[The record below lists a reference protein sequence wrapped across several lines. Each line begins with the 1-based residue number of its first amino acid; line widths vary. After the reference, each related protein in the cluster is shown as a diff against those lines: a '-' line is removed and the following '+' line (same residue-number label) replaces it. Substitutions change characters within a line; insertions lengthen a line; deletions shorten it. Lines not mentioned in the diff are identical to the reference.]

1 MKKSRYL
8 LLLLALIVSMATKA
22 QGILGTVTDDLGEP
36 VIGASVVEKGNPQ
49 NGTIT
54 DFNGNFTIRV
64 SQGTPIIISYIGYVS
79 QEVNASNNMNV
90 TLKEDSQTLQDVVVI
105 GYGVQK
111 KSVVTASI
119 AKVSADDLSGK
130 TRLRAEDAL
139 KGMAAGVNVT
149 SASGQPGAKS
159 MIRIRGIGTINS
171 SEPLYIID
179 GMPTDQNGMESVNPG
194 DIESIEVL
202 KDAASGAIYGAR
214 AANGV
219 ILVTTKKG
227 KVGKAQINYNFS
239 QGWQSAWKKRDV
251 TGATDYA
258 ILQNERRIQNG
269 LSPLYMDPY
278 NLKDANGDAIN
289 GFGTN
294 WQDLLFNDNAPI
306 QQHDVSISGASEK
319 VNYYLSLG
327 YFDQE
332 GIVGGNYGQSNY
344 DRLTIRSNN
353 QFNLLDATKER
364 NFLNKLDLG
373 ANLSYMR
380 VHSTGVSDNSTW
392 GSPLG
397 SALYLA
403 PTLPVTLTQLGYED
417 NGDPRYG
424 QAMIDRYSA
433 YDLYYDGNGHPY
445 TIPGYVGSYQEQ
457 NNPIA
462 MMQGNPNKNWSHKF
476 MPKFSIDLQLWD
488 ELKYHFSY
496 SAELSFWGYEG
507 ATLQKYYFSGNSN
520 SDHTQATAY
529 KGNNSTWQIENTLTY
544 DKQFGKHTIGVVL
557 GQSAL
562 KTKGD
567 ELGGSHWNL
576 VNPDKPSINYTTGGD
591 LELSTDADGKVTGAK
606 SLVGV
611 WGGPY
616 TQHRLASLFARL
628 SYNFD
633 EKYMV
638 QATIR
643 RDGSSRFGSNKKYG
657 TFPSFSVGW
666 NVMNEQFMEQTRDW
680 LTNLKL
686 RGSWGKNGND
696 NIGDFAY
703 TTLTATGG
711 SSNYYYG
718 QTASMTYGSKA
729 NRLANEDLKWE
740 ESEQTNVGVDFG
752 FWNNQLTFSVDWF
765 LKKTNGMIIDMP
777 IPSYVGEQR
786 PLANVGDMKNSGW
799 EFELGYKWNI
809 SDARFAVKANAAY
822 LKNELTNLG
831 NDTGFLNY
839 GISQFA
845 DGGTRAENGQPF
857 PFFYGYKTNGI
868 LQNKAEADAYNAQ
881 YGTTSKPGDFR
892 FVDTN
897 NDNKITSDDRTN
909 IGNGVPDWSFGLNF
923 DAEWK
928 GIDLGVFFQGV
939 SGVDVFDAT
948 YRQDIA
954 SGNYPTWVLQRW
966 TGEGTS
972 NTVPTLGD
980 SKNWVVSDMYVRDGS
995 YLRLKNITLGYT
1007 LPRELTSKIGISRLR
1022 IYGRAE
1028 NLFTWTKYWGFDPE
1042 IGAGWDNDSQKHN
1055 TQFTGVD
1062 YGVYPQART
1071 YTIGFNI
1078 SL

>member
-1 MKKSRYL
+1 M
-8 LLLLALIVSMATKA
+8 LLALVVSMATRA

-54 DFNGNFTIRV
+54 DFDGNFNIKV
-64 SQGTPIIISYIGYVS
+64 SEGAPIIISYIGYVS
-79 QEVNASNNMNV
+79 QEVKANNGMTV
-90 TLKEDSQTLQDVVVI
+90 TLKEDAQTLQDVVVI

-119 AKVSADDLSGK
+119 AKVSSDDLDGK

-159 MIRIRGIGTINS
+159 MIRIRGIGTINDS
-171 SEPLYIID
+171 NPLYIID
-179 GMPTDQNGMESVNPG
+179 GMPTDQDGMESVNPG

-227 KVGKAQINYNFS
+227 KVGKASINYNFS
-239 QGWQSAWKKRDV
+239 YGWQSAWKKRDV

-258 ILQNERRIQNG
+258 ILQNERAVQTG
-269 LSPLYMDPY
+269 SAPLYADPY
-278 NLKDANGDAIN
+278 NLTDANGNKIS

-306 QQHDVSISGASEK
+306 QQHDVSISGATEK

-332 GIVGGNYGQSNY
+332 GIIGGNYGQSNY

-353 QFNLLDATKER
+353 QFNLFDDSKER
-364 NFLNKLDLG
+364 TFLNKLDLG

-380 VHSTGVSDNSTW
+380 VHNTGIEANSTW

-403 PTLPVTLTQLGYED
+403 PTLPVTLNKDGIG
-417 NGDPRYG
+417 GD
-424 QAMIDRYSA
+424 MIDRYAA
-433 YDLYYDGNGHPY
+433 YDLYTDANGNPY
-445 TIPGYVGSYQEQ
+445 TIPNYVGSYQEQ

-476 MPKFSIDLQLWD
+476 MPKFSLDLQIWD
-488 ELKYHFSY
+488 EIKYHFTY
-496 SAELSFWGYEG
+496 SAELSFWGYEA
-507 ATLQKYYFSGNSN
+507 ATLQKYYLSGNN
-520 SDHTQATAY
+520 NADHTSATSY
-529 KGNNSTWQIENTLTY
+529 KGNNSTWQVENTLTY
-544 DKQFGKHTIGVVL
+544 DKTFGKHTIGVVL

-562 KTKGD
+562 KFKGD

-576 VNPDKPSINYTTGGD
+576 VNTEKPSINYTTGGD
-591 LELSTDADGKVTGAK
+591 LEISTDADGKMTGAK
-606 SLVGV
+606 SLVSA

-616 TQHRLASLFARL
+616 TEHRLSSLFARF
-628 SYNFD
+628 SYNYD
-633 EKYMV
+633 EKYMI

-643 RDGSSRFGSNKKYG
+643 RDGSSRFGSNNKYG

-666 NVMNEQFMEQTRDW
+666 NIMNEDFMKDTRDW

-686 RGSWGKNGND
+686 RASWGKNGND

-703 TTLTATGG
+703 TTLTALGNT
-711 SSNYYYG
+711 SNNYFG
-718 QTASMTYGSKA
+718 RQAAMIYGSKA

-740 ESEQTNVGVDFG
+740 ESEQTDLGLDFG
-752 FWNNQLTFSVDWF
+752 FWNNKLTFSVDYYI
-765 LKKTNGMIIDMP
+765 KKTNGMIIEMP
-777 IPSYVGEQR
+777 IPSYVGEAR
-786 PLANVGDMKNSGW
+786 PLANVGDMENSGV
-799 EFELGYKWNI
+799 EFELGYKFNI
-809 SDARFAVKANAAY
+809 ADAHFAVKGNASY
-822 LKNELTNLG
+822 LHNELKNLG

-839 GISQFA
+839 GISQFS

-857 PFFYGYKTNGI
+857 PFFYGYKTDGI
-868 LQNKAEADAYNAQ
+868 IQNAAEAAEYNAK
-881 YGTTSKPGDFR
+881 YGTNKQPGDFR
-892 FVDTN
+892 FVDMN
-897 NDNKITSDDRTN
+897 GDGVINSDDRTN
-909 IGNGVPDWSFGLNF
+909 IGNGVPTWTFGLNF

-928 GIDLGVFFQGV
+928 GFDLSLFFQGV
-939 SGVDVFDAT
+939 SGADVFDAT

-972 NTVPTLGD
+972 NTVPTLGN
-980 SKNWVVSDMYVRDGS
+980 SENWVCSDMYIQDGS

-1007 LPRELTSKIGISRLR
+1007 LPRNLTKKVNISRLR
-1022 IYGRAE
+1022 IYARAE

-1042 IGAGWDNDSQKHN
+1042 IGSGS
-1055 TQFTGVD
+1055 TSLGVD

-1071 YTIGFNI
+1071 YTLGFNI

>member
-1 MKKSRYL
+1 MKKSKILFL
-8 LLLLALIVSMATKA
+8 LLSLLMMSATVLAQKQKVS
-22 QGILGTVTDDLGEP
+22 GLVVDDQNEP
-36 VIGASVVEKGNPQ
+36 VIGASVVEKGTI
-49 NGTIT
+49 NGAST
-54 DFNGNFTIRV
+54 DFDGNFTV
-64 SQGTPIIISYIGYVS
+64 SVDPGATLVVSFIGYIT
-79 QEVNASNNMNV
+79 QEVKAHDGIRIVLVPDQQM
-90 TLKEDSQTLQDVVVI
+90 LDDVVVI

-119 AKVSADDLSGK
+119 AKVSSEDLEGK

-149 SASGQPGAKS
+149 SASGQPGSKS
-159 MIRIRGIGTINS
+159 MIRVRGIGTINDS
-171 SEPLYIID
+171 NPLYIID
-179 GMPTDQNGMESVNPG
+179 GMPTDQNGMESVNPN

-227 KVGKAQINYNFS
+227 KMGKANINYNFS
-239 QGWQSAWKKRDV
+239 YGWQSAWKKRDV

-258 ILQNERRIQNG
+258 ILQNERAVQTG
-269 LSPLYMDPY
+269 AAPLYADPY
-278 NLKDANGDAIN
+278 NLKDANGEAIQ

-306 QQHDVSISGASEK
+306 VQHDVSVSGASEK
-319 VNYYLSLG
+319 LNYYLSLG
-327 YFDQE
+327 YFTQD

-353 QFNLLDATKER
+353 QYNLFDASKER

-380 VHSTGVSDNSTW
+380 VHNTGIDANSTW

-397 SALYLA
+397 SALYLS
-403 PTLPVTLTQLGYED
+403 PMLPVTLR
-417 NGDPRYG
+417 GDVA
-424 QAMIDRYSA
+424 QEMISRYSA
-433 YDLYYDGNGHPY
+433 YDLYYDANGNPY
-445 TIPGYVGSYQEQ
+445 TIPNFVGSYQEQ

-462 MMQGNPNKNWSHKF
+462 LMQGNPTKNWSHKF

-488 ELKYHFSY
+488 ELRYHFTY
-496 SAELSFWGYEG
+496 SAELSFWGYDA
-507 ATLQKYYFSGNSN
+507 ATLQKYYLSGNNN
-520 SDHTQATAY
+520 SDHTSATAY
-529 KGNNSTWQIENTLTY
+529 KGNNTTWQVENTLTY
-544 DKQFGKHTIGVVL
+544 DKQFGRHTIGVVL

-562 KTKGD
+562 KFKGD
-567 ELGGSHWNL
+567 ELGGNHWNL
-576 VNPDKPSINYTTGGD
+576 VNTDKPSINYTTGGN
-591 LELSTDADGKVTGAK
+591 LELSTDADGKVTGAT

-616 TQHRLASLFARL
+616 TEHRLSSLFARL
-628 SYNFD
+628 SYNYD
-633 EKYMV
+633 ERYML

-643 RDGSSRFGSNKKYG
+643 RDGSSRFGSNNKYG
-657 TFPSFSVGW
+657 YFPSFSVGW
-666 NVMNEQFMEQTRDW
+666 NIMNENFMENTRDW

-686 RGSWGKNGND
+686 RASWGKNGND

-703 TTLTATGG
+703 TTLTSIGA
-711 SSNYYYG
+711 SSNYYFG
-718 QTASMTYGSKA
+718 RTAALIYGSKA

-740 ESEQTNVGVDFG
+740 ESEQTDLGLDFG
-752 FWNNQLTFSVDWF
+752 FWNNKLTFSVDYYI
-765 LKKTNGMIIDMP
+765 KKTNGMIIEMP
-777 IPSYVGEQR
+777 IPSYVGEAR
-786 PLANVGDMKNSGW
+786 PLANVGDMENSGW

-809 SDARFAVKANAAY
+809 ADARFAIKGNASY
-822 LKNELTNLG
+822 LHNELKNLG

-839 GISQFA
+839 GISQFS

-857 PFFYGYKTNGI
+857 PFFYGYKTDGI
-868 LQNKAEADAYNAQ
+868 IQNAAEAAEYNNK
-881 YGTTSKPGDFR
+881 YGTNKQPGDFR

-897 NDNKITSDDRTN
+897 NDGVINSDDRTN
-909 IGNGVPDWSFGLNF
+909 IGNGVPTWTFGLTF

-928 GIDLGVFFQGV
+928 GFDLGVFFQGV
-939 SGVDVFDAT
+939 SGADVFDAT

-966 TGEGTS
+966 TGEGSS
-972 NTVPTLGD
+972 NTVPTLGK
-980 SKNWVVSDMYVRDGS
+980 SENWVCSDMYIQDGS

-1007 LPRELTSKIGISRLR
+1007 LPHSLTSKVGLSRLR
-1022 IYGRAE
+1022 IYARAE

-1042 IGAGWDNDSQKHN
+1042 IGSGS
-1055 TQFTGVD
+1055 TSLGVD

-1071 YTIGFNI
+1071 YTLGFNI